1 MVKLF
6 ITMLDIRKLGKV
18 LFMKRKKQV
27 FRASLTFIALSFLL
41 IGSLLNNKEDYFY
54 RLKGETTYSCA
65 LPAGYVEI
73 NTIASTAL
81 TLTSH
86 GGGNDYHNK
95 VNTDTFRG
103 TVTRK
108 AGNTAYIQRRNQ
120 SNGELDSL
128 YLWGV
133 GTYSDLVPGAV
144 IDISGGMIVNYYGNP
159 EIKGFTYTVPFA
171 TNPYGY
177 GPLVYNSV
185 SDFNINAFTNIYDNS
200 ALNYSRLVKVK
211 NVTLNALITEGDATS
226 DSWTIRSVTLK
237 DKDSV
242 NTMNA
247 MINTQNAA
255 ETNQIKALLNSQYE
269 TGYFDITGVLFREQN
284 IDHLRIVAL
293 SDLSYEGTIIEP
305 TYTELL
311 IDQTTL
317 PSVGGYA
324 TGNYGVRTIGEAK
337 YEYYRVANTADYT
350 FKMIDEFA
358 VGDSTISAAFY
369 NTTKIDS
376 IAKIEINFKNDIN
389 ASEGLRV
396 KYGQTFA
403 ALSETLLPAKD
414 TNNTYTIKTTNAYYF
429 KLETVSNDAY
439 INYIKL
445 YCVAPTYDHT
455 LSLSPFATS
464 KSRINP
470 ITYSGSLVSGY
481 SSVNVPLE
489 IVEHAT
495 TYSVVT
501 TKTYTYYN
509 AQDVLDGIYTVAES
523 ALTDP
528 VDVANYYIAFKE
540 FPVNYFLKGSIP
552 SEAYT
557 TFGDYL
563 RQVSEY
569 NRTDGYAQAVP
580 YRDADPYDGV
590 NPYYYEF
597 DIALPGLPYSTSNRG
612 VGRVVIWQDGF
623 DCTGY
628 DYSPVAVYTDDHY
641 ATFQEFLNYGT
652 YGERFNAEKSRT
664 AYIYNAYNTLSPA

>member
-1 MVKLF
+1 MLF
-6 ITMLDIRKLGKV
+6 TLTLGIHKEKGEE
-18 LFMKRKKQV
+18 LFMQQKKKKIT
-27 FRASLTFIALSFLL
+27 AALTFIALSFLI
-41 IGSLLNNKEDYFY
+41 IGSALGSDDYFSK
-54 RLKGETTYSCA
+54 LKGETTYSCI

-81 TLTSH
+81 TLTAH
-86 GGGNDYHNK
+86 GGSNDYYNQA
-95 VNTDTFRG
+95 NTDTFRG
-103 TVTRK
+103 TITRK
-108 AGNTAYIQRRNQ
+108 TGNVACMQRRNQ

-133 GTYSDLVPGAV
+133 SAYTDITPGAV

-159 EIKGFTYTVPFA
+159 EIKGFTYTVPF
-171 TNPYGY
+171 TINPTGY
-177 GPLVYNSV
+177 GPIVYNSV
-185 SDFNINAFTNIYDNS
+185 SDFNTNNLTNIYGVP
-200 ALNYSRLVKVK
+200 AHNYSRLVKVK
-211 NVTLNALITEGDATS
+211 NVTLNALITEGDAIS
-226 DSWTIRSVTLK
+226 DTWTIRSVTLK
-237 DKDSV
+237 DKDSA

-255 ETNQIKALLNSQYE
+255 ETNQIKALLNSHYE

-284 IDHLRIVAL
+284 IDHLRIIAL
-293 SDLSYEGTIIEP
+293 SDVSYEGTIIAP

-311 IDQTTL
+311 IDTTTL

-324 TGNYGVRTIGEAK
+324 TGNYGGRTIGDAK
-337 YEYYRVANTADYT
+337 YEYYRVASAENYT

-358 VGDSTISAAFY
+358 PGDTTISAAFY
-369 NTTKIDS
+369 NTTSIDN
-376 IAKIEINFKNDIN
+376 IAKIEVSFKNDIN
-389 ASEGLRV
+389 GSDGLLV
-396 KYGQTFA
+396 KHGPTFA
-403 ALSETLLPAKD
+403 AVNETLLPARD
-414 TNNTYTIKTTNAYYF
+414 IDNTYTITTTNAQYF
-429 KLETVSNDAY
+429 KLETVGNDAY

-445 YCVAPTYDHT
+445 YCPTTNYNHT
-455 LSLSPFATS
+455 LTLSPFVTT

-470 ITYSGSLVSGY
+470 ITYSSSLISGT
-481 SSVNVPLE
+481 SSVSVPIE
-489 IVEHAT
+489 INEHT
-495 TYSVVT
+495 STYSVVT
-501 TKTYTYYN
+501 TKTYTYYS
-509 AQDVLDGIYTVAES
+509 AQDVLDGTYTVEVA

-540 FPVNYFLKGSIP
+540 FPANYFLKGSIP

-557 TFGDYL
+557 VFGEYL

-580 YRDADPYDGV
+580 YRDADPDDGI

-623 DCTGY
+623 DCSGY

-641 ATFQEFLNYGT
+641 ATFQEFLNQGS

-664 AYIYNAYNTLSPA
+664 PFIYNSYNTLSPA